1 MTVYADVLFA
11 VNMIVDYFLLRAC
24 AAFLH
29 KKPKTMRLILSA
41 AVGGISSIY
50 IFFPYRLVVTDVLVK
65 VTVCILMALCA
76 FGLGNVKHLLKN
88 SAVLF
93 IITCAYAGVMTALW
107 ITFRPKG
114 MYINNSVVYFDISPL
129 VLVIFTVVGY
139 IIFIIC
145 NLIFSRSAL
154 RSEKCEVKVTVGD
167 KSIDMTAI
175 ADTGNSVRDVFGNSE
190 VIIADKKCVAKL
202 FEGFENNRDGR
213 YDSRYRALPCNTV
226 SGTDMLDGYRCDSAV
241 IKSKGA
247 AITLEK
253 PILAVSKTAFTDDY
267 SAIINPDIL
276 E

>member
-24 AAFLH
+24 GAFLH
-29 KKPKTMRLILSA
+29 KKPKTPRIVLSA
-41 AVGGISSIY
+41 AVGGVSSLY
-50 IFFPYRLVVTDVLVK
+50 IFFPYRSVAADVLVK
-65 VTVCILMALCA
+65 TVFCIIMTLCA
-76 FGLGNVKHLLKN
+76 FGLVTFKQVIKN

-93 IITCAYAGVMTALW
+93 IITCAYAGAMTALW
-107 ITFRPKG
+107 LTFKPKG

-129 VLVIFTVVGY
+129 VLVVCTVIGY
-139 IIFIIC
+139 IIFIIG

-154 RSEKCEVKVTVGD
+154 RSERCEVRVTVGD

-190 VIIADKKCVAKL
+190 VIIADKKYVGKL
-202 FEGFENNRDGR
+202 FEGFDSNPDGR
-213 YDSRYRALPCNTV
+213 YNSRYRALPCNTV

-241 IKSKGA
+241 IRSKGT

-253 PILAVSKTAFTDDY
+253 PILAVSKTALDDYY